1 MSSRRTL
8 GLFEMSL
15 IFLFSQKADLDK
27 EKRESQSAASAATLK
42 SQELEKSVLEFL
54 EKAKIQP
61 GSLKHLASHER

>member
-1 MSSRRTL
+1 L

-42 SQELEKSVLEFL
+42 SQQLEKSVLEFL

-61 GSLKHLASHER
+61 GSLKHFSSNNTLC